1 MCDLDKKT
9 FCLTSKDLKKKLL
22 RVRIRFCLSDGK
34 FVLFSR
40 SCRESCL
47 QVELARVVR
56 SGCWESTK
64 NKHFSGQSNEKKQ
77 KKKRDV
83 CGLYVEE
90 VRSILSAQGDSLCS

>member
-1 MCDLDKKT
+1 M
-9 FCLTSKDLKKKLL
+9 
-22 RVRIRFCLSDGK
+22 RIRFCLSDGK
-34 FVLFSR
+34 FLVLFFR

-64 NKHFSGQSNEKKQ
+64 NKHFSGQSNEKKE
-77 KKKRDV
+77 KKRDV

-90 VRSILSAQGDSLCS
+90 VESILSAQGDSLCS